1 MEQHVEFKGADMSQ
15 FGSLKACWLSCA
27 LHLLHSM
34 HSNISVGQL
43 GVITAHS
50 AARLIW
56 VVGQIYACGIIEG

>member
-1 MEQHVEFKGADMSQ
+1 MEFKGADMSQ
-15 FGSLKACWLSCA
+15 FGSLNTYWLSCA

-43 GVITAHS
+43 GVITANG

-56 VVGQIYACGIIEG
+56 VVEQIYACGIIEG